1 MPGPMQFPPRTVVGS
16 FESKR
21 KRTLTQPKQENILVL
36 DDGVVLIT
44 ETPAAKAAIVRIE
57 RKIGKPLIVNA
68 GSSFGRLSEFR
79 LWEDI
84 KRNISTVDIPSKRL
98 ITGSTSYYI
107 SESTLLCFDI
117 YSSIQKRNKN
127 FKTLDIA
134 NKKDSNI

>member
-1 MPGPMQFPPRTVVGS
+1 MQFPPRTVVGS

-84 KRNISTVDIPSKRL
+84 KRSKV
-98 ITGSTSYYI
+98 
-107 SESTLLCFDI
+107 
-117 YSSIQKRNKN
+117 
-127 FKTLDIA
+127 
-134 NKKDSNI
+134 